1 MARLRHRL
9 PAGHG
14 DLLDLPPHRGAA
26 PVRDRQGAGHGAGP
40 LHGLYGPAQ
49 ARPRR
54 QPRRC
59 ATRVRQEA
67 QAAAGLTP
75 SLSGPT
81 PGPVYFVI
89 SLDVAAP
96 IPAPT
101 SPPTNAGPTSGQP
114 ARAATARPE
123 PAPIAPPVA
132 ARWPHVSPQADTD
145 RASGRSNA
153 AKIFIFIVLGP

>member
-1 MARLRHRL
+1 MARLCHRL

-14 DLLDLPPHRGAA
+14 DLLDLPSHGRAA
-26 PVRDRQGAGHGAGP
+26 LVRDRQGAGHRAGP

-49 ARPRR
+49 ARPWR
-54 QPRRC
+54 QPRGR
-59 ATRVRQEA
+59 AARVRQEA
-67 QAAAGLTP
+67 QAAAGLNRLRQVP
-75 SLSGPT
+75 A
-81 PGPVYFVI
+81 YFVI

-114 ARAATARPE
+114 ASAATARPE

-145 RASGRSNA
+145 RA
-153 AKIFIFIVLGP
+153 